1 MNPSKILGSL
11 CKICK
16 QLIYKNDK
24 SHVCSKIE
32 PQYSFQ
38 KILPKVQ
45 NTTKNVPVSA
55 SSSFSNLLREIEI
68 EEQNVSSVSE
78 FNTTNENL
86 VESEINDDDDAEDYS
101 KLIIAVRERHPLW
114 DHRIPMSNRYESIK
128 QKLWDEIYVELNG
141 AYSLDTI
148 KKKWKYLREKYVRQ
162 KKKPASGAGGKKK
175 NWCHTNE
182 LQFLDDVIM
191 NNNKTTSNINLPS
204 DEPRTKASKRSNND
218 SIEESILN
226 ELRQSRPILP
236 LSTESKA
243 DEEKHF
249 GNYLVSLI
257 KNIPKKKK
265 MALQAEI
272 INRVISIMAED

>member
-1 MNPSKILGSL
+1 MFLLP
-11 CKICK
+11 
-16 QLIYKNDK
+16 
-24 SHVCSKIE
+24 VE

-141 AYSLDTI
+141 
-148 KKKWKYLREKYVRQ
+148 
-162 KKKPASGAGGKKK
+162 
-175 NWCHTNE
+175 
-182 LQFLDDVIM
+182 
-191 NNNKTTSNINLPS
+191 
-204 DEPRTKASKRSNND
+204 
-218 SIEESILN
+218 
-226 ELRQSRPILP
+226 
-236 LSTESKA
+236 
-243 DEEKHF
+243 
-249 GNYLVSLI
+249 
-257 KNIPKKKK
+257 
-265 MALQAEI
+265 
-272 INRVISIMAED
+272 